1 MTADIPSLAGK
12 LSDALTSALPWIWQP
27 LLRLLAQGQPVTIEQ
42 LASAAGRPGDEVR
55 QVLAEL
61 PDTEYDE
68 QGRIVGYGL
77 SQRPTQHRFTV
88 EGRELYTWCALD
100 TLIFPV
106 ALGSSAEVESPCHA
120 TGTPVRLTVQPDG
133 VAAVDPPTAVVSIV
147 TPQQC
152 TSVRSAFCNEVHF
165 FVSPEA
171 ARQWRSEHPGGTV
184 LPVVEADVAAREIAR
199 QRLSQ
204 PGCC

>member
-12 LSDALTSALPWIWQP
+12 LSDTLTSALPWIWQP
-27 LLRLLAQGQPVTIEQ
+27 LLRLLAQGHPVTIEQ
-42 LASAAGRPGDEVR
+42 LASATGRPADAVH

-77 SQRPTQHRFTV
+77 TQRPTQHRFTV
-88 EGRELYTWCALD
+88 EGRQLYTWCALD
-100 TLIFPV
+100 TLLFPA
-106 ALGSSAEVESPCHA
+106 ALGRSAEVESPCYA
-120 TGTPVRLTVQPDG
+120 TGTPVRLTVQPDR
-133 VAAVDPPTAVVSIV
+133 VADVDPPTAVVSIV

-165 FVSPEA
+165 FASPEA
-171 ARQWRSEHPGGTV
+171 AQQRRSEHPGGTV
-184 LPVVEADVAAREIAR
+184 LSVADADAAAREIAR